1 VEQPSVS
8 KPKAARPARAA
19 KAAEPSPP
27 AAKKAGRTEW
37 VGLKAFLEDD
47 YGSDDEAEDAKTK
60 ARADDA
66 VESAE
71 QRIVEDD
78 DGVIPEGKLE

>member
-1 VEQPSVS
+1 MTT
-8 KPKAARPARAA
+8 AATTTRP
-19 KAAEPSPP
+19 
-27 AAKKAGRTEW
+27 RTQ
-37 VGLKAFLEDD
+37 
-47 YGSDDEAEDAKTK
+47 KTK
-60 ARADDA
+60 AQADDA

>member
-1 VEQPSVS
+1 MTT
-8 KPKAARPARAA
+8 AATTTRP
-19 KAAEPSPP
+19 
-27 AAKKAGRTEW
+27 RTQ
-37 VGLKAFLEDD
+37 
-47 YGSDDEAEDAKTK
+47 KTK
-60 ARADDA
+60 RDDA

>member
-1 VEQPSVS
+1 M
-8 KPKAARPARAA
+8 
-19 KAAEPSPP
+19 
-27 AAKKAGRTEW
+27 
-37 VGLKAFLEDD
+37 GLKAFLEDD